1 MSIYTFTTAGN
12 TSGDNASWRWENHT
26 YWATTSS
33 VPYIKYGLGL
43 TIPKE
48 MTEGTLK
55 PSNRKENT
63 VNVYLIVLVDAM
75 EGEIIRHQIE
85 LGKDESGATAA
96 LGLTKEEQKKVTRG
110 DWAIVIS
117 KLGSYEA
124 PKITRTK
131 SVG

>member
-1 MSIYTFTTAGN
+1 MSVYNFTTTDN
-12 TSGDNASWRWENHT
+12 TSWDSTWSGGVNYMYTMPSLPR
-26 YWATTSS
+26 ATVSFI
-33 VPYIKYGLGL
+33 PYQQIV
-43 TIPKE
+43 E
-48 MTEGTLK
+48 SK
-55 PSNRKENT
+55 PNYKKENT